1 MIRLL
6 LLLLAGLAAWC
17 APKNRAPQPSAIDLW
32 IADEA
37 KTGPAASGTTT
48 PGSMWTGTSML
59 NALASDLRASR
70 PGDIVTIIVDE
81 RASAVATGNT
91 KTARSSS
98 AKAKVD
104 ALTGIP
110 RAVGPLPN
118 LLSMSSQNQLDGQ
131 GTTSRESTLSATL
144 AARVT
149 HAFANGLLVV
159 EGIKTVTVNSEA
171 QVIRVRGIVR
181 AVDLSSVNSVSTDR
195 LAQMEVSVNG
205 RGVINDSIR
214 RPMFLY
220 RLLMG
225 ILPF

>member
-1 MIRLL
+1 MIRLFL
-6 LLLLAGLAAWC
+6 YCVAGLAIWC
-17 APKNRAPQPSAIDLW
+17 APKVKAQQPSAIDQW
-32 IADEA
+32 VADESKA
-37 KTGPAASGTTT
+37 GPAGTGVST
-48 PGSMWTGTSML
+48 PGSLWTGASML

-70 PGDIVTIIVDE
+70 PGDIVTIIVSE

-91 KTARSSS
+91 KTARASS

-104 ALTGIP
+104 ALTGLP
-110 RAVGPLPN
+110 RAAGPLPN

-131 GTTSRESTLSATL
+131 GTTSRETTLSATL

-149 HAFANGLLVV
+149 HAFPNGLLVV

-181 AVDLSSVNSVSTDR
+181 AVDLSSANAVTTDR

-220 RLLMG
+220 RLLLG